1 MIFSFNEKSSTLL
14 IFFVHGLVYAIL
26 LLKKGFEDQNTPSK
40 YLGAFLL
47 LCVLYI
53 CPFMLGYAG
62 WYSTGGHPDIM
73 FFVPFQQ
80 LFLIGPVFYF
90 YTQSL
95 LNKSFKPRGMDYLH
109 FLPAVLYL
117 IFSLIV
123 FVTDKLILDEY
134 YFYADGQDMD
144 LDPWYQWAGLFS
156 MLFYLILSLRYYRT
170 YKNLAF
176 QVTSYA
182 DAILFQWLQRFLLAF
197 LLILI
202 LRVLFFIL
210 NPEWG
215 QFGNKYWYYICFSL
229 LFYYIAINGYSSTI
243 KSALSFQTSFLNNE
257 KLVLLDE
264 KVKHEIKP
272 LPQTEGAKTEMED
285 LGEWK
290 QKLEA
295 LMHSGNLYE
304 NPRLS
309 LIDISSQLDTTP
321 KQVSQIVNQG
331 FQKNFNDFVNQFRTE
346 ALIQKLQNG
355 DHRKQT
361 LLSLALDVGFN
372 SKSTFNRAFKKH
384 QGQTPREFLQE
395 LEEK

>member
-1 MIFSFNEKSSTLL
+1 
-14 IFFVHGLVYAIL
+14 
-26 LLKKGFEDQNTPSK
+26 
-40 YLGAFLL
+40 
-47 LCVLYI
+47 
-53 CPFMLGYAG
+53 
-62 WYSTGGHPDIM
+62 
-73 FFVPFQQ
+73 
-80 LFLIGPVFYF
+80 
-90 YTQSL
+90 
-95 LNKSFKPRGMDYLH
+95 
-109 FLPAVLYL
+109 
-117 IFSLIV
+117 
-123 FVTDKLILDEY
+123 
-134 YFYADGQDMD
+134 MD

-170 YKNLAF
+170 YKNLAY

-197 LLILI
+197 LIILI

-243 KSALSFQTSFLNNE
+243 KSALSFRTSFLDNE
-257 KLVLLDE
+257 KVLLLDE
-264 KVKHEIKP
+264 KVQHEIKP
-272 LPQTEGAKTEMED
+272 LSESEDTKTELED

-290 QKLEA
+290 QKLGD
-295 LMHSGNLYE
+295 LMLGENLYE

-309 LIDISSQLDTTP
+309 LIDISGKLDTTP

-331 FQKNFNDFVNQFRTE
+331 FEKNFNDFVNQFRTE

-361 LLSLALDVGFN
+361 LLSLALEVGFN

>member
-1 MIFSFNEKSSTLL
+1 
-14 IFFVHGLVYAIL
+14 
-26 LLKKGFEDQNTPSK
+26 
-40 YLGAFLL
+40 L

-95 LNKSFKPRGMDYLH
+95 LNKSFKPTRRDFLH
-109 FLPAVLYL
+109 FLPAILYL

-170 YKNLAF
+170 YKNLAY

-197 LLILI
+197 LIILI

-243 KSALSFQTSFLNNE
+243 KSALSFRTSFLDNE
-257 KLVLLDE
+257 KVLLLDE
-264 KVKHEIKP
+264 KVQHEIKP
-272 LPQTEGAKTEMED
+272 LSESEDTKTELED

-290 QKLEA
+290 QKLGD
-295 LMHSGNLYE
+295 LMLGENLYE

-309 LIDISSQLDTTP
+309 LIDISGKLDTTP

-331 FQKNFNDFVNQFRTE
+331 FEKNFNDFVNQFRTE

-361 LLSLALDVGFN
+361 LLSLALEVGFN